1 MIKLGLA
8 SKIWI
13 AMFALVVLVLGIS
26 AIFQSGM
33 IEKIYISQQ
42 SDHILEI
49 GQDFAGEIEMR
60 GDRLD
65 IDRNV
70 SALAGALNASVLV
83 IDSRAMIISWSANRG
98 MGGMGRRGMMGGG
111 AHGMA
116 FPFDEW
122 DVKEVLGGK
131 TVVRKGNSQL
141 WGFDVIGV
149 AIPVFSENKVAGAVM
164 IHSPLAPIQ
173 ANLRVIHEAVL
184 YSFLFGI
191 VAATLLAFVF
201 SRKVSGPIL
210 KINNVARAM
219 ARGDY
224 SQKIPTM
231 SGDELGVL
239 AGSIN
244 ELSEQIK
251 EKILTIEKIDST
263 RRGFVASISHELRTP
278 LTIMQGYTEA
288 LMDGMARDDLQREKY
303 LMNIYE
309 ETIRLRRLVDD
320 LLDLRRLETGTI
332 SINMDRAD
340 LSDIIQSV
348 SDLFSETFS
357 QRGVSISLNIPQAR
371 LIARGDPDRL
381 KQVVINMV
389 DNAVRFSPNGGTV
402 DVKGEEVSGHIRV
415 SVRDQGPGVREE
427 EMQLIWER
435 FYKSDNSRT
444 RRNSGSGLGL
454 AIARQII
461 EMHGGQV
468 GIESLPGH
476 GSTFWFTVKAESK
489 QLCRNFI

>member
-33 IEKIYISQQ
+33 IERIYLSQQ
-42 SDHILEI
+42 ADRILEI
-49 GQDFAGEIEMR
+49 GQDFAREIEIR

-83 IDSRAMIISWSANRG
+83 IDSGSVIVSWSANRG
-98 MGGMGRRGMMGGG
+98 MGGMGRRGMMGGR
-111 AHGMA
+111 AKGMA

-131 TVVRKGNSQL
+131 TVVRKGISQL

-149 AIPVFSENKVAGAVM
+149 AIPVISGDKVNGAVL

-173 ANLRVIHEAVL
+173 ANLRAIHEAVL
-184 YSFLFGI
+184 YSFLIGI
-191 VAATLLAFVF
+191 VAATLLAFIF
-201 SRKVSGPIL
+201 SRRVSGPIL

-219 ARGDY
+219 AGGDY
-224 SQKIPTM
+224 SQKIPSK

-244 ELSEQIK
+244 ELSEQLK

-288 LMDGMARDDLQREKY
+288 LMDGMAQDDLQRDKY

-320 LLDLRRLETGTI
+320 LLDLRRLETGNI
-332 SINMDRAD
+332 SINMERAD

-348 SDLFSETFS
+348 SNLFGETFS
-357 QRGVSISLNIPQAR
+357 KRDVSINVSIPPVR

-381 KQVVINMV
+381 KQVVINLV
-389 DNAVRFSPNGGTV
+389 DNAVRFSPHGGSV
-402 DVKGEEVSGHIRV
+402 DVKGEEVSGRIKV
-415 SVRDQGPGVREE
+415 SVRDHGPGVREE
-427 EMQLIWER
+427 ERRLIWER
-435 FYKSDNSRT
+435 FYKSDSSRT

-468 GIESLPGH
+468 GIESAPGQ
-476 GSTFWFTVKAESK
+476 GSTFWFTVEAESK
-489 QLCRNFI
+489 

>member
-1 MIKLGLA
+1 LNKLGLA

-13 AMFALVVLVLGIS
+13 AMFVLVVLVLGIS
-26 AIFQSGM
+26 AIFQSEM

-42 SDHILEI
+42 SDRILEI
-49 GQDFAGEIEMR
+49 GQDFAGEMEMR

-83 IDSRAMIISWSANRG
+83 IDSRAVIVSWSANRG
-98 MGGMGRRGMMGGG
+98 MGGMGRRGMMGGR
-111 AHGMA
+111 AQGMA

-149 AIPVFSENKVAGAVM
+149 AIPVFSGNKVEGAVM

-173 ANLRVIHEAVL
+173 ANLRAIHEAVL

-219 ARGDY
+219 AGGDY
-224 SQKIPTM
+224 SQKIPTK

-288 LMDGMARDDLQREKY
+288 LMDGMAQDDLQREKY

-332 SINMDRAD
+332 SINLDRAD

-348 SDLFSETFS
+348 SNLFSETFS
-357 QRGVSISLNIPQAR
+357 QRDVSISINIPQVR

-381 KQVVINMV
+381 KQVVINLV
-389 DNAVRFSPNGGTV
+389 DNAVRFSPDGGTV
-402 DVKGEEVSGHIRV
+402 DVKGEEVYGHIRV

-468 GIESLPGH
+468 GIESAPGK
-476 GSTFWFTVKAESK
+476 GSTFWFTVEAESK
-489 QLCRNFI
+489 